1 VNLCLCKLL
10 VLFVLTAS
18 IALLMYF
25 INPLTHKLN
34 KEDTMRGRSQS
45 LNKTNQRRLEGF
57 ALIRC
62 FDRLE
67 QAHQH
72 VGVRTTFLQS
82 EYRSFE

>member
-1 VNLCLCKLL
+1 
-10 VLFVLTAS
+10 
-18 IALLMYF
+18 MYF

-82 EYRSFE
+82 EYRSFKWITRLQKWILHVCNALD

>member
-1 VNLCLCKLL
+1 
-10 VLFVLTAS
+10 
-18 IALLMYF
+18 
-25 INPLTHKLN
+25 
-34 KEDTMRGRSQS
+34 MRGRSQS

-82 EYRSFE
+82 EYRSFK